1 MQNKRRVVITGLGAI
16 APNGIGKDAFWE
28 SLVAGK
34 SGIRRISRFDVS
46 KYPSKR
52 AGEVDDYKLKNFFQI
67 KKTKKIGRAAQ
78 FIYAVSKEALGD
90 SNYIIIANNAERIG
104 VVIGTA
110 VADLGW
116 AFDEHEVHINKGPLK
131 LNPFI
136 AISMSPNACSSAVSI
151 AFKAK
156 GPSITLSTVCASGL
170 NSVDYAYRLIRDDI
184 VDAMIAGGTE
194 APLFEPIFDA
204 FCLAGV
210 MSTGKNLA
218 CRVPKPF
225 DRDRDGFIL
234 SEGAGAVIIEEL
246 DHALLRGANIYAE
259 ILGSAMTCDA
269 YNPVELN
276 PDAKEATRAIKQA
289 LEESRLDC
297 QDIDYI
303 NAHGI
308 GSKSADAIETKAIKN
323 VFGKYAYQIP
333 VSSIKSMIGQ
343 PIAASGVLQLIS
355 SVLMIKNSIIVPT
368 INYDNPDIE
377 CDLDYVPNKA
387 RKQPVKSVLINSF
400 GFGGKNSA
408 LIIKE
413 FKQ

>member
-16 APNGIGKDAFWE
+16 APNGIGKDAFWKA
-28 SLVAGK
+28 LVEGK
-34 SGIRRISRFDVS
+34 SGIRRVSRFDVS

-52 AGEVDDYKLKNFFQI
+52 AGEIDGFKLTQFFQI
-67 KKTKKIGRAAQ
+67 KKTKRIGRAAQ
-78 FIYAVSKEALGD
+78 LISAASQEAMKD
-90 SNYIIIANNAERIG
+90 SNYIVVSRNAERVG
-104 VVIGTA
+104 VVVGTA
-110 VADLGW
+110 IADLGW
-116 AFDEHEVHINKGPLK
+116 AFDEHKVHISKGPLQA
-131 LNPFI
+131 NPFI
-136 AISMSPNACSSAVSI
+136 VISMSPNACSSTVSM

-170 NSVDYAYRLIRDDI
+170 NSIDYAYRLIRSNV
-184 VDAMIAGGTE
+184 VDAMITGGTE

-204 FCLAGV
+204 FCMAGV
-210 MSTGKNLA
+210 MSTGEGLA

-234 SEGAGAVIIEEL
+234 SEGAATVILEEL
-246 DHALLRGANIYAE
+246 NHALQRGAYVYAE
-259 ILGSAMTCDA
+259 ILGSSMTCDA

-276 PDAKEATRAIKQA
+276 PDAKETGRAIKQA
-289 LEESRLDC
+289 LEEAQIDYH
-297 QDIDYI
+297 DIDYI

-308 GSKSADAIETKAIKN
+308 GTKSSDLIETKAIKN
-323 VFGKYAYQIP
+323 IFGKQAYKIP
-333 VSSIKSMIGQ
+333 ISSIKSMIGQ
-343 PIAASGVLQLIS
+343 PIAASGILQLIS
-355 SVLMIKNSIIVPT
+355 SVLMMKNSIITPT

-408 LIIKE
+408 LVIKKFE
-413 FKQ
+413 K